1 MNRVWFTAALIA
13 ATLVAWLKLVALDG
27 DLATAERKTCG
38 TGSSTPLPGWSGAPT
53 AHATDSAVVP

>member
-38 TGSSTPLPGWSGAPT
+38 TGSSTPLPRWSGAD
-53 AHATDSAVVP
+53 AAAG